1 MTEGVRIDRH
11 PARAGGVASLVAG
24 TLAVA
29 AVADADGQLVA
40 LAAESAALLLLTVGA
55 WRLRAGDRAVGIPLA
70 VAGGLGAPAA
80 IGYGV
85 VSATQTTQLVEL
97 VPGQVGLGLLALGC
111 LPVRGRWS
119 RRLVAAGAIA
129 VGVGIVASGVVYG
142 AGGLRLLVGMALA
155 VVAWDAAEQAINL
168 GEQVGR
174 RAGGTDV
181 VATHTA
187 WSLGVGAVGVAA
199 ASGVSALDV
208 SGLPLVGVGLLLAA
222 AVAIAA
228 AAFT

>member
-1 MTEGVRIDRH
+1 MTEGIRIERR
-11 PARAGGVASLVAG
+11 PAVAGGVVSLVAG

-40 LAAESAALLLLTVGA
+40 LAGESAALLVLTVGA
-55 WRLRAGDRAVGIPLA
+55 SRLRAGDRVVGILLA
-70 VAGGLGAPAA
+70 MAGGLGAPAA

-85 VSATQTTQLVEL
+85 VSVTQTTQLVEL
-97 VPGQVGLGLLALGC
+97 VPGQVGLGLLALGYV
-111 LPVRGRWS
+111 PVRRRWS
-119 RRLVAAGAIA
+119 RRLIAAGSIAIG
-129 VGVGIVASGVVYG
+129 VGVVASGVVYG

-168 GEQVGR
+168 GEQVGH
-174 RAGGTDV
+174 RAGGADV